1 MSTLFDMAFELLLWL
16 QQEFRAAFQEVA
28 RNVVLLKNLRQE
40 LNFGTQKTAHENFAK
55 FLSIKK
61 VIYRTGYLPL
71 ADVSVICKSLLKHL
85 KAELIL
91 SRNTFQWELVPYGNQ
106 SIDLYCKLFE

>member
-16 QQEFRAAFQEVA
+16 HQELRAAFQEAVK
-28 RNVVLLKNLRQE
+28 NVVLLKNLKQE
-40 LNFGTQKTAHENFAK
+40 LNFGIQKTAHENFAK
-55 FLSIKK
+55 LLSIKK

-71 ADVSVICKSLLKHL
+71 ADASVICKSLLKDL

-91 SRNTFQWELVPYGNQ
+91 P
-106 SIDLYCKLFE
+106 IH